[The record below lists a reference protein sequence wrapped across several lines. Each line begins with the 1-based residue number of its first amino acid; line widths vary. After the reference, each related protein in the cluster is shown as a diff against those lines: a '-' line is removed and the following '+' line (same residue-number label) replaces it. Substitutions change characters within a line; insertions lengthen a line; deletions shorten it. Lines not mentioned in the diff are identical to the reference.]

1 MRIKVLNSFEVGK
14 NHYGYGIF
22 ASRDFKINDVIV
34 QFRGPIVSA
43 HRVPKRLIGEKDRY
57 VQIGEDKFMGPSE
70 TTDDFINHSCEPNS
84 GLRFTD
90 FGIILVA
97 IKRIHKGDE
106 ITWDYS
112 TTMHNNP
119 WEMKCLCKSKH
130 CRGII
135 REFKYLPMSLKKHY
149 TELNIVP
156 DYIKNDTLIYRI
168 IKKKMDILN
177 KAKKRVNMFISRK
190 PAHAH
195 ARKK

>member
-1 MRIKVLNSFEVGK
+1 MRIKVLSSFEVGK

-34 QFRGPIVSA
+34 QFRGPIISA
-43 HRVPKRLIGEKDRY
+43 HRVPKKLVGEKDRY

-70 TTDDFINHSCEPNS
+70 TTDDYINHSCDPNS

-97 IKRIHKGDE
+97 IKRIHKGEE
-106 ITWDYS
+106 IVWDYS
-112 TTMHNNP
+112 TTMHNNA
-119 WEMKCLCKSKH
+119 WEMNCLCRGKH
-130 CRGII
+130 CRKII
-135 REFKYLPMSLKKHY
+135 KEFKYLPLSLKKHY

-156 DYIKNDTLIYRI
+156 DYIKNDTLVYRVI
-168 IKKKMDILN
+168 RRKIDILK
-177 KAKKRVNMFISRK
+177 KAKRRVKIFLSRK
-190 PAHAH
+190 TAY